1 MFFYYKFKF
10 NYLFNLLNIK
20 NNKHKLPS
28 LQKIKFYDWGF
39 MAFVD
44 ISKVCSFKD
53 IENNL
58 DFIIQFFRAF
68 NISLYNQQGYVIFD
82 VVLKDFYDLNYFD
95 MNLQDNFLCF
105 GYDLKLEPVVVDM
118 YKCPHVAIQGLSNCG
133 KSIMVELALKSLK
146 NSNIYLIN
154 CFENDFKSISALR
167 INGEDNIINFLSTIS
182 NIYQRKITYIVI
194 DEVNV
199 LNKNK
204 TIVKLIENLLSQ
216 ARHFNIYLICIG
228 QLLLKEN
235 CSYKQLFNTRIS
247 FRTIDK
253 SAVTSFLNC
262 FIDNIELSQREFYI
276 YSDSIL
282 KGKTF
287 LM

>member
-28 LQKIKFYDWGF
+28 LQKIKFYNWGF
-39 MAFVD
+39 LAFVD

-53 IENNL
+53 IDNNL

-68 NISLYNQQGYVIFD
+68 NINLYNSQGYVVFD
-82 VVLKDFYDLNYFD
+82 VVLKDFDDLNYFD

-105 GYDLKLEPVVVDM
+105 GYDLKLDPVIVDM
-118 YKCPHVAIQGLSNCG
+118 YKCPHVGVQGLSNCG
-133 KSIMVELALKSLK
+133 KSVMVELALRSLK
-146 NSNIYLIN
+146 NSNIYLVN
-154 CFENDFKSISALR
+154 CFENDFKSISASR
-167 INGEDNIINFLSTIS
+167 IIGDDNIINFLSTIS
-182 NIYQRKITYIVI
+182 NSYQDKITYIVI

-199 LNKNK
+199 LNRNK
-204 TIVKLIENLLSQ
+204 TISKLIENLLSQ

-235 CSYKQLFNTRIS
+235 CPYKQLFNTRVS
-247 FRTIDK
+247 FKSIDK
-253 SAVTSFLNC
+253 SSVNSFLNC
-262 FIDNIELSQREFYI
+262 SIDRIDLSQREFYL
-276 YSDSIL
+276 YSDSIYFA
-282 KGKTF
+282 KTY
-287 LM
+287 LI